1 MYRGELLGFYRRARK
16 QAKAVAGDGVKLPES
31 VDWVV
36 FRIASSGKFFASPR
50 QIREEWWFVDLI
62 AAHDVLDAMEQAE
75 RDAYE
80 RTKA

>member
-1 MYRGELLGFYRRARK
+1 
-16 QAKAVAGDGVKLPES
+16 
-31 VDWVV
+31 V